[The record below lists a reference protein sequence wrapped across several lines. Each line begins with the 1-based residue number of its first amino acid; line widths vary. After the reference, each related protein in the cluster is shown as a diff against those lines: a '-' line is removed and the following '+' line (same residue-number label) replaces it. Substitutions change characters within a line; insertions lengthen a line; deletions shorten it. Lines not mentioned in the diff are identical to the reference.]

1 MNRLLVTNVGMCPH
15 CIGRLAASEIS
26 ARQIRHPLEAML
38 RRLVIVPPRELG
50 MMGGMAFVHG
60 VFERLDEIRASN

>member
-15 CIGRLAASEIS
+15 CIGRLAASEI
-26 ARQIRHPLEAML
+26 ADRQMRHPLEAML
-38 RRLVIVPPRELG
+38 RRLVIVPPSELG
-50 MMGGMAFVHG
+50 MIGGMAFVHG